1 MKLILRTIVI
11 TIVLIVGLTAIH
23 KTKDVELLPEV
34 THAESYNLI
43 PEITHVEPPTIVEEP
58 QPIVEPQPVET
69 THQEPVETPQVVVT
83 STGDCSLAYNY
94 DWNADIAY
102 QICMKE
108 SGGNPL
114 ASNWQDN
121 HSSWAGCMGSFGLM
135 QVACGFAPFFGIAVT
150 DLHHGPTNMEIA
162 YKVYLRSGSFSPWST
177 CARVAGCY

>member
-83 STGDCSLAYNY
+83 PTGDCSLAYNY

-121 HSSWAGCMGSFGLM
+121 HFSWAGCYGSFGLM
-135 QVACGFAPFFGIAVT
+135 QLNCS
-150 DLHHGPTNMEIA
+150 HGQVYDGPRNMEIA
-162 YKVYLRSGSFSPWST
+162 YSMYKSWGNTFRAWST